1 MDLAYKSRSSMTNE
15 VKHVGPCIP
24 VLLLSMNRVSWDG
37 GNAYRLGWSYQ
48 RLCRSIKDVAMIA
61 LAFVPGIILN
71 LFLLLNEVM
80 YLVQFVP

>member
-1 MDLAYKSRSSMTNE
+1 M
-15 VKHVGPCIP
+15 V
-24 VLLLSMNRVSWDG
+24 
-37 GNAYRLGWSYQ
+37 
-48 RLCRSIKDVAMIA
+48 A